1 MDVFKPPKRAYV
13 PRKKAPATLA
23 VSDNPEDP
31 APTQPD
37 AEVVEMQGEDGWL
50 QWQDSVFVQEYS
62 DEALQ
67 TVPGTLKDS

>member
-1 MDVFKPPKRAYV
+1 MDDFKPPKRAYV
-13 PRKKAPATLA
+13 PRKESHATLA
-23 VSDNPEDP
+23 GPDKPEDP
-31 APTQPD
+31 APTRP
-37 AEVVEMQGEDGWL
+37 ATEVVEMQGEDGWL